1 MTHKILITALAVLF
15 LTQLFGQNKN
25 ETKLEHY
32 KQLVAILDTVHRED
46 QEYRE
51 KSSTI
56 EKEYGWDSNEMNDL
70 WKIIN
75 EKDSINLLK
84 VTKILDNDGWLG
96 ADKIGEAGNKT
107 LFLVIQHSNTQ
118 TQLKYLP
125 MLQNAVMK
133 GDAKPNYLALLQDR
147 VLLAQGEKQIY
158 GSQLETD
165 VKTGEYVLSPMIDP
179 DNVDKR
185 RAQVGLQPISEYL
198 KLWNLTWNVEEF
210 KKRMSEIE
218 VKKEK

>member
-147 VLLAQGEKQIY
+147 VLLAQGKKQIY

-165 VKTGEYVLSPMIDP
+165 IKTGEYVLSPMIDP

-198 KLWNLTWNVEEF
+198 KRWNLTWNVEEF

-218 VKKEK
+218 IKKEK

>member
-1 MTHKILITALAVLF
+1 
-15 LTQLFGQNKN
+15 
-25 ETKLEHY
+25 
-32 KQLVAILDTVHRED
+32 
-46 QEYRE
+46 
-51 KSSTI
+51 
-56 EKEYGWDSNEMNDL
+56 MNDL
-70 WKIIN
+70 WKTIN

-125 MLQNAVMK
+125 MLQNAVMQ
-133 GDAKPNYLALLQDR
+133 GNAKPNYLALLQDR

-218 VKKEK
+218 IKKEK